1 MSANY
6 WENNT
11 TWRHYFCE
19 TCDKSFKTD
28 DDLLLHEA
36 DHEICGRDGCE
47 FTAHPKIIAKHKK
60 MQHDSGLYKKIGKLY
75 TEEEIAKW
83 IEERKKRYP
92 SKKVIEEKKALE
104 VEKNK
109 RGERIKE
116 DKSKFNKALNKKNR
130 KKTLKKVKDK
140 NRKSRRNN
148 NKKKMINLIEKATI
162 EETKSLFRNGV
173 PAFSGIGNDGESL
186 KNDIIKDDIEI
197 SDEEWQTSESKTCNK
212 ISINNSLSILASAYD
227 SNDDETDMELPP
239 DENKENNGSNCEEDD
254 VDLNCLPDEVKTV
267 VVKDLPVEEEND
279 AKTYSNKNT
288 KSSKKSKMS
297 NIKKPL
303 NKSNPVQRRNLTLL
317 EKLLKNEIRHERNAR
332 EFDNCLLY

>member
-1 MSANY
+1 MN
-6 WENNT
+6 
-11 TWRHYFCE
+11 
-19 TCDKSFKTD
+19 SF
-28 DDLLLHEA
+28 L
-36 DHEICGRDGCE
+36 
-47 FTAHPKIIAKHKK
+47 
-60 MQHDSGLYKKIGKLY
+60 
-75 TEEEIAKW
+75 
-83 IEERKKRYP
+83 
-92 SKKVIEEKKALE
+92 
-104 VEKNK
+104 
-109 RGERIKE
+109 
-116 DKSKFNKALNKKNR
+116 
-130 KKTLKKVKDK
+130 
-140 NRKSRRNN
+140 
-148 NKKKMINLIEKATI
+148 
-162 EETKSLFRNGV
+162 
-173 PAFSGIGNDGESL
+173 GNDGESL

-267 VVKDLPVEEEND
+267 VVKDLPVEEND

-317 EKLLKNEIRHERNAR
+317 EKLLKNEIRHERNVILQCVH
-332 EFDNCLLY
+332 FVVHNNFFNSQN